1 MLNGYYPDFLMR
13 SLKKALFTT
22 SSINFAILQI
32 SSNWLTPAPPM

>member
-1 MLNGYYPDFLMR
+1 MATVPEFLMR

-22 SSINFAILQI
+22 SSIFNFAILQI